1 MARNSVYHQKEGGRL
16 NVLLFS
22 SVTLY
27 RSAPAPMSHRHT
39 RYGVLALDV
48 TMFFLKALGEG
59 YPRLCVTVS
68 ASVLCLCQRVCQ

>member
-1 MARNSVYHQKEGGRL
+1 MVVPLKGMARNSVYHRREGGRL
-16 NVLLFS
+16 NVLLYS

-27 RSAPAPMSHRHT
+27 RSPGHPAPHT

-59 YPRLCVTVS
+59 SSR
-68 ASVLCLCQRVCQ
+68 QREFL